1 MRRSLP
7 TGIAGVALILVLTAM
22 VSGTAFAYFST
33 TGTGQASAGI
43 AKLAS
48 PTITAAT
55 PAVGGTVALTWSA
68 VTPPGPGAVIYTVSR
83 DGGSPDGTCS
93 GSLTSVTT
101 CTDSDLGVGTYS
113 YVVTARWRSWSAVS
127 STSTAKITIGPVT
140 HLDLKAAATSQT
152 AGATNNL
159 TITAQD
165 ANDNTVTTYAG
176 SRSLTFSGASASPGG
191 TSPTVSN
198 SGGTAINFGSATAI
212 TFTLGVAKVA
222 SSKNGV
228 MRLYKSGVT
237 SVKVSDG
244 SVSSSPDLAVTVT
257 PAATSK
263 ISLAVPST
271 TPAAGSPSNLTIT
284 VSDTYGNPIPTYT
297 GSRSLTFSG
306 ASASPNGN
314 TPTVSDGAGTA
325 VPFGSAT
332 AIDFD
337 AGVADTTGGS
347 NGVMT
352 LYKSGSNSLK
362 VSDGSLTS
370 AATAVTVA
378 AATASSLTLAAASA
392 TPVAGASNSLT
403 TTAYDPYG
411 NTATGYAGSKSL
423 TFSGAS
429 ASPNGTLPTV
439 SNSSGTAITF
449 GSPTAITFTSGVAKV
464 SSSNNGVMKLSRA
477 GAASIVVSD
486 GTVSN
491 AAPLAVTVG
500 IGSASRYAFANVTPS
515 AGSLGSTCLFT
526 CAVTALGNSG
536 TVKANVLVT
545 DAYGNTVNSIGSGKV
560 VKITSTGG
568 TISGTPLTVNSSGPA
583 ETATQFTYTAPASG
597 NFSNTITAATSAG
610 TTYTSATLTASR

>member
-7 TGIAGVALILVLTAM
+7 TGIAGAVVTLALVTM

-33 TGTGQASAGI
+33 TGTGTASADV
-43 AKLAS
+43 AKLTS

-68 VTPPGPGAVIYTVSR
+68 VTPPGPGTVTYSLSR

-93 GSLTSVTT
+93 GTLVSVTT
-101 CTDSDLGVGTYS
+101 CTDSDLGIGAYS
-113 YVVTARWRSWSAVS
+113 YVVTARWRSWSAES

-140 HLDLKAAATSQT
+140 HLDLKAASTTPA

-165 ANDNTVTTYAG
+165 ASDNTVTTYTG
-176 SRSLTFSGASASPGG
+176 SRNLTFSGASASPGG
-191 TSPTVSN
+191 TSPTVVN

-212 TFTLGVAKVA
+212 NFTLGVAKVT
-222 SSKNGV
+222 SSRNGV
-228 MRLYKSGVT
+228 MRLYRSGAT
-237 SVKVSDG
+237 SISVSDG
-244 SVSSSPDLAVTVT
+244 SISSSPGLAVTVA

-263 ISLAVPST
+263 ISLAVPTT
-271 TPAAGSPSNLTIT
+271 TPTAGNPSNLTIT
-284 VSDTYGNPIPTYT
+284 VSDTYGNPIPTYD
-297 GSRSLTFSG
+297 GSRNLTFTG
-306 ASASPNGN
+306 ASASPNGSI
-314 TPTVSDGAGTA
+314 PTVSDSTGTA

-337 AGVADTTGGS
+337 AGVAGATGGA
-347 NGVMT
+347 NGAMT
-352 LYKSGSNSLK
+352 LYKSGSTNLK

-370 AATAVTVA
+370 ATTAVTA
-378 AATASSLTLAAASA
+378 AAAAASNFTLAAAST
-392 TPVAGASNSLT
+392 TPAAAASNSLT
-403 TTAYDPYG
+403 TTAFDPYG
-411 NTATGYAGSKSL
+411 NTATAYAGSKSL
-423 TFSGAS
+423 TFSGAA
-429 ASPNGTLPTV
+429 ASPSGTLPTV
-439 SNSSGTAITF
+439 SNSSGTAVAF
-449 GSPTAITFTSGVAKV
+449 GSPTAITFTAGVAKV

-477 GAASIVVSD
+477 GATSVIVSD
-486 GTVSN
+486 GTISN

-515 AGSLGSTCLFT
+515 AGTLSSTCFFT
-526 CAVTALGNSG
+526 CAVTGLGNSG

-568 TISGTPLTVNSSGPA
+568 TISGTPLTINSSGPA
-583 ETATQFTYTAPASG
+583 ETTTQFNYTAPASG
-597 NFSNTITAATSAG
+597 NFSNTITAATSSG
-610 TTYTSATLTASR
+610 TSYTSATVTASR